1 MVGFYERGDKMSSS
15 EIVMCQGNT
24 SGLHHGAWY
33 HWDVHG
39 DFMAFSRWSHW
50 VFMVISWKIN
60 WIFMVFSWLYTLRPK
75 DRRICNPLVTRE
87 TQVSQSDQVSA
98 RERHPESS
106 WYRTPRFISKGHRR
120 SRKIRCRKLS
130 NARSKS
136 SEPPQWTEGAKR
148 TKGSCW
154 RFNLLFKKNI
164 YIWGKN
170 VYKNGR
176 SNCRGSLPAQNN
188 CTKAWTTFRKPKLL
202 EQVKETVHH
211 KDKIRS
217 AAQKITFLRDPSE
230 SGMAIRGTQWRKK
243 DITAQTS
250 EAPKKSHQ
258 SATKRW
264 EPSGTGDQAGRRPA
278 IPIWT
283 WQSPDPCTHIL
294 SNWRCRSC
302 EAAGATHRS
311 TSPQNSPKESVEIRV
326 NVTRRYLC
334 QVYSHYPKV
343 APLRRGMGF
352 SLHFNGMFMA
362 FWWDFIW
369 INCW

>member
-15 EIVMCQGNT
+15 EILMCQGNT

-33 HWDVHG
+33 HWDVSWW
-39 DFMAFSRWSHW
+39 FSWHFFT
-50 VFMVISWKIN
+50 VILIEFFMVISWKIN

-154 RFNLLFKKNI
+154 RFNLLFLKKNI

-188 CTKAWTTFRKPKLL
+188 CTKSLKLRFRK
-202 EQVKETVHH
+202 T
-211 KDKIRS
+211 
-217 AAQKITFLRDPSE
+217 
-230 SGMAIRGTQWRKK
+230 
-243 DITAQTS
+243 
-250 EAPKKSHQ
+250 KS
-258 SATKRW
+258 S
-264 EPSGTGDQAGRRPA
+264 
-278 IPIWT
+278 
-283 WQSPDPCTHIL
+283 L
-294 SNWRCRSC
+294 S
-302 EAAGATHRS
+302 
-311 TSPQNSPKESVEIRV
+311 K
-326 NVTRRYLC
+326 
-334 QVYSHYPKV
+334 
-343 APLRRGMGF
+343 
-352 SLHFNGMFMA
+352 
-362 FWWDFIW
+362 
-369 INCW
+369 